1 MKAFY
6 QDLGL
11 EVLCGLL
18 GKTRQAFYDHRRRQD
33 RQIVNES
40 LLVELVREQ
49 RKQTPGIGG
58 RKLFYLLEDE
68 IMNHHFSIGRDR
80 FFEVLGKND
89 LLIRRRKKYATTTQ
103 SRHWLKKYPN
113 LTENRPVDKPE
124 QLWVSDI
131 TYLYTDRGF
140 CYLTLIT
147 DAYSRKIVGYKLS
160 PSLHAT
166 FCVEALKDA
175 LKERMYPDH
184 ELMHHSDRGLQYCS
198 MSYTELLKKHN
209 VLISMTQNGDPYEN
223 AMAER
228 INGILKQEWK
238 LDQTFNSFEHAQQTV
253 HTAIH
258 QYNQYRPHASC
269 DYLTPSQAHQKTGTL
284 PKRWKP
290 KVKERK
296 SVSMPA

>member
-11 EVLCGLL
+11 EVLCDLL

-33 RQIVNES
+33 RQMFNES
-40 LLVELVREQ
+40 LLVELVHKR

-58 RKLFYLLEDE
+58 RKLFYLLQNE

-89 LLIRRRKKYATTTQ
+89 LLIRRRKKYANTTQ

-113 LTENRPVDKPE
+113 LTENRVIDKPE

-131 TYLYTDRGF
+131 TYLYTTRGF
-140 CYLTLIT
+140 CYLMLIT

-160 PSLHAT
+160 PSLHAA
-166 FCVEALKDA
+166 FCVEALKNA
-175 LKERMYPDH
+175 LKERMYPNS

-198 MSYTELLKKHN
+198 MPYTGLLKKHN

-238 LDQTFNSFEHAQQTV
+238 LDQTFDSFDHAQQTV
-253 HTAIH
+253 DTAIQH
-258 QYNQYRPHASC
+258 YNQYRPHASC
-269 DYLTPSQAHQKTGTL
+269 DYLTPDQAHQKTGPL

-290 KVKERK
+290 KVKEQK
-296 SVSMPA
+296 TVSIHA